1 MQLWKKANRNNEEIF
16 GTSLMGYVTATYEE
30 LVNVFGREHFGQ
42 SGDGKVNAEWCLE
55 FADGTIATIY
65 DWKESSIPLL
75 EYKWHIGGNSKI
87 AVALVKLAIEKG
99 RA

>member
-1 MQLWKKANRNNEEIF
+1 MKLWKKANSNEVM
-16 GTSLMGYVTATYEE
+16 GTSLMGCVTATYDE

-55 FADGTIATIY
+55 FVDGTIATIY
-65 DWKESSIPLL
+65 DYKESSIPLL
-75 EYKWHIGGNSKI
+75 EYDWHIGGKSKL
-87 AVALVKLAIEKG
+87 AVAWVALAIEKG

>member
-1 MQLWKKANRNNEEIF
+1 MQLSKKANNYEVM

-65 DWKESSIPLL
+65 DYKESTIPLI
-75 EYKWHIGGNSKI
+75 EYDWHIGGKSKL
-87 AVALVKLAIEKG
+87 AVAWVNLAIEKG